1 MMEKLLSDAFHGRT
15 MCEGRSS
22 GFERG
27 KNGTIGDGRWRCGF
41 KRIQS
46 ETTVRENMGRTF
58 WWLATEMMEK
68 LLGDADSRR
77 PCAGDEFE
85 RVESNDWRGKIMWI
99 QENTT
104 VRENIG
110 KTLWW
115 LATEMMEKLLG
126 DADSRLKKLRI
137 AREVQ
142 LRFQQI

>member
-1 MMEKLLSDAFHGRT
+1 MLFMGERRVREDRADLR
-15 MCEGRSS
+15 EGRK
-22 GFERG
+22 EQLAMD
-27 KNGTIGDGRWRCGF
+27 DGGVDSREYRA
-41 KRIQS
+41 RLQS
-46 ETTVRENMGRTF
+46 ERIWEEHF

-77 PCAGDEFE
+77 ACAGDGFE

-110 KTLWW
+110 KTLLW